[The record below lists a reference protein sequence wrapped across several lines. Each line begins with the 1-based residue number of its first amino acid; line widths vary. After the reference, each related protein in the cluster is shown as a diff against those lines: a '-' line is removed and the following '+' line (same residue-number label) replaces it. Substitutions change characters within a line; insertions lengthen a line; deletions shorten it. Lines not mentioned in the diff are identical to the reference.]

1 PPETFQ
7 RADAVRSDYDIRV
20 ANPKDGAA
28 VDALLQASYPTLMAS
43 SYDEQSLT
51 PALDLMTKANPVLLG
66 SGTFYLAELPTGFL
80 VGCGGWTLE
89 RPGAGTVEPQLGHL
103 RHFAVHPE
111 WTGRGIGRAIY
122 ATCERAARVAGV
134 S

>member
-1 PPETFQ
+1 
-7 RADAVRSDYDIRV
+7 
-20 ANPKDGAA
+20 
-28 VDALLQASYPTLMAS
+28 
-43 SYDEQSLT
+43 
-51 PALDLMTKANPVLLG
+51 VLLG

-111 WTGRGIGRAIY
+111 WTWRGIGRAIY

-134 S
+134 SAFECYSSLNAEKFYQALGFNRIRERDLVLQPHVALRAVWMRHDFPR